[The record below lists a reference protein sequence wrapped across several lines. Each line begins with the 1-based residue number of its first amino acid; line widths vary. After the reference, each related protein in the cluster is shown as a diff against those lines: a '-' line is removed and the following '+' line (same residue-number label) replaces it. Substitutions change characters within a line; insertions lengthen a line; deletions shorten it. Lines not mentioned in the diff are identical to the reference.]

1 MRPNLPRSLP
11 PVAAALAALT
21 VHASAAARPAGVPTP
36 LDDPGHT
43 GLAHYFQALSATAH
57 GGVARAVH
65 YGDSTIAA
73 DGIARTVRARL
84 TTRFGDAGPGFVTAA
99 FDPSANE
106 RTDVVSRRAGDWAL
120 RTILFGG
127 ADGRYGL
134 GGIVGIA
141 RTGASV
147 TLHGVGVAG
156 GDDAPAVPMKHLEVW
171 YQAGAGYGTF
181 WAKTD
186 GVEVARAAAVAEAT
200 EDRRF
205 VLEVPAG
212 FRELSVGATGGPVP
226 YYGVVLETGNP
237 GTTWEA
243 LGVIGVGSRSFTT
256 YAKEHLPEQTAARRP
271 DLIVVQLGGNEA
283 GFPTLQAAGGAGY
296 VPIYQGALDAIRA
309 GAPEASCLV
318 VTPLDQGFLDETGV
332 PQSRPGMPNLVARQ
346 RDVAHASG
354 CAFWSAWDAM
364 GGKGSALRWGA
375 TPGLGTG
382 DYVHVTARAQ
392 AILGDLLADAIL
404 ADYDAWSAG
413 G

>member
-1 MRPNLPRSLP
+1 
-11 PVAAALAALT
+11 
-21 VHASAAARPAGVPTP
+21 
-36 LDDPGHT
+36 
-43 GLAHYFQALSATAH
+43 
-57 GGVARAVH
+57 
-65 YGDSTIAA
+65 
-73 DGIARTVRARL
+73 
-84 TTRFGDAGPGFVTAA
+84 
-99 FDPSANE
+99 
-106 RTDVVSRRAGDWAL
+106 
-120 RTILFGG
+120 
-127 ADGRYGL
+127 
-134 GGIVGIA
+134 
-141 RTGASV
+141 
-147 TLHGVGVAG
+147 
-156 GDDAPAVPMKHLEVW
+156 
-171 YQAGAGYGTF
+171 
-181 WAKTD
+181 
-186 GVEVARAAAVAEAT
+186 
-200 EDRRF
+200 
-205 VLEVPAG
+205 
-212 FRELSVGATGGPVP
+212 
-226 YYGVVLETGNP
+226 VVLETGSP

-256 YAKEHLPEQTAARRP
+256 YAKEHLPEQTAARHP

-382 DYVHVTARAQ
+382 DYVHVTGRAQ

-404 ADYDAWSAG
+404 ADFDAWSAG
-413 G
+413 T